1 MLQQGA
7 HLRGCVARDL
17 GEVLNVRPCAGM
29 LAHSQARAFAT
40 FATLARAYREE
51 QVANGLVVYLEV
63 AYLDG
68 VLRAWVRVMRR
79 LAVGA
84 KCRHEARR
92 EAWSRGGS
100 SHRVRLATT
109 RLPVGKDGHIVAI
122 CRGGEQPTGE
132 RVEDDLLVCLRV
144 RCGE

>member
-7 HLRGCVARDL
+7 HLRGCAARDL
-17 GEVLNVRPCAGM
+17 GEVLNVRPRAGV
-29 LAHSQARAFAT
+29 LAHSQACART

-51 QVANGLVVYLEV
+51 QVADGLIVDLEV
-63 AYLDG
+63 ARLDG
-68 VLRAWVRVMRR
+68 VLRSWVRVTSR

-84 KCRHEARR
+84 KRRHEARS

-144 RCGE
+144 QCGE